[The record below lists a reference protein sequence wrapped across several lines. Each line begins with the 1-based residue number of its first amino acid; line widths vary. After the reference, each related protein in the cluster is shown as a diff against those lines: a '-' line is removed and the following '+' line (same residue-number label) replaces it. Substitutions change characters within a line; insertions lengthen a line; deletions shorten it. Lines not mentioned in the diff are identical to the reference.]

1 MKVRSQR
8 TYTFNMEPSQKRQNS
23 ALFNKTNEMNQ
34 LKNLFLHYSNNEP
47 YLTNKQYIKFLS
59 DSQLIDNISL
69 TQNYSNIL
77 FYSFSKAKNVLSFQG
92 FCDLILKI
100 IELKYQDTFIQDQPS
115 CTASFFETY
124 ITPLIQI
131 LSSVYTN
138 DKEGILP
145 STNFNLL
152 ISKIASYPNQEII
165 ELNFLLFTK
174 LYLKYFCFEKLKI
187 SKSQKSHLSLRAFL
201 KIMRDFEVC
210 PYYISSNQLTEVF
223 NVIMNNPDYP
233 LGVMVKILNP
243 DVNRNE
249 GMYFTLYHFIV
260 SIYLISVLNI
270 IHTSLEQWNYNENGS
285 PQIKGKLYEVFLNN
299 NDSVGFQKL
308 IRLFLISKELSKIMP
323 EEIKSFE
330 QDRNEKVFN
339 QESNIDNN
347 QIEENKF
354 IKEEVSQVNNE
365 IKKPLQ
371 RINKNPTRTSYQ
383 NDCSTITLRNKLIDD
398 NEQLYQME
406 EMAPL
411 VLKKYYS
418 VLLNIYKFYSEL
430 YYETN
435 FSIYMT
441 QNGFIKLIRDM
452 GLVETNMPDEVG
464 KITNITELYIYNK
477 LKANLLSFPSINFL
491 FSKFS
496 SNKLDGKTS
505 NSSNKK
511 LNFENFLKI
520 ILCLSNKIYNPQYN
534 NISYDNKSFT
544 IENLSK
550 QEFPIKYVYGFIE
563 NYLSPLY
570 TDIKNFIEEESF
582 SYENLEVIFSP
593 VAVKKFI
600 SNITNGLVS
609 ILKLY
614 TEGKD
619 TITYTEYFK
628 VLSDFEIFPDLV
640 TRTKMIKI
648 FINFINDF
656 DKEFIIK
663 GNNKVFLSLNKCAY
677 AILFIALSS
686 GENTNFKI
694 DNGEIIIKIMNFI
707 QRMIQTKGLEKIT
720 IKSGKPKIGKDF
732 IKMFTLYKNQYKKN
746 SYEND
751 AKSRTLYDMV

>member
-1 MKVRSQR
+1 MKVISQR
-8 TYTFNMEPSQKRQNS
+8 TYTLDKGASQKRQSS
-23 ALFNKTNEMNQ
+23 ALFNKTNEINQ

-47 YLTNKQYIKFLS
+47 YITNKQYIKFLS

-69 TQNYSNIL
+69 TQKYSNIL

-92 FCDLILKI
+92 FCDLIVKI
-100 IELKYQDTFIQDQPS
+100 IELKYQDTFFQDQAS
-115 CTASFFETY
+115 CTTSFFETY

-131 LSSVYTN
+131 LTSVYTN
-138 DKEGILP
+138 DKEGVFP
-145 STNFNLL
+145 STNFNLI

-165 ELNFLLFTK
+165 NSNFLLFTK
-174 LYLKYFCFEKLKI
+174 LYLKYFCFENLKI

-210 PYYISSNQLTEVF
+210 PYYIGVNQLTEVF
-223 NVIMNNPDYP
+223 NVIMNNPDYS
-233 LGVMVKILNP
+233 LGIMMKILNP

-249 GMYFTLYHFIV
+249 GMFFTLYHFIV
-260 SIYLISVLNI
+260 SIYLTSVLNI
-270 IHTSLEQWNYNENGS
+270 IHTSLEQGGDNENSS
-285 PQIKGKLYEVFLNN
+285 PQINGKLYEVFLSN

-308 IRLFLISKELSKIMP
+308 IRVFLISKELSKVMP

-330 QDRNEKVFN
+330 QDRNEREFN
-339 QESNIDNN
+339 QNPNMDNPQIASNQFIRDDVN
-347 QIEENKF
+347 Q
-354 IKEEVSQVNNE
+354 VSSE

-371 RINKNPTRTSYQ
+371 QTNKNSTRISYQ
-383 NDCSTITLRNKLIDD
+383 NNCSTITLRDKLIND
-398 NEQLYQME
+398 NEQLYTME

-411 VLKKYYS
+411 VLRKYYS

-441 QNGFIKLIRDM
+441 QNGFIKLVRDM
-452 GLVETNMPDEVG
+452 GLVETNIPNEIG
-464 KITNITELYIYNK
+464 KITNITDLYVYNK
-477 LKANLLSFPSINFL
+477 LKANLLTFPSINFY

-496 SNKLDGKTS
+496 SNKLGIKTS

-544 IENLSK
+544 IENLFQ
-550 QEFPIKYVYGFIE
+550 QECPIKYAYGFIE

-582 SYENLEVIFSP
+582 SYENLEVIFSADP
-593 VAVKKFI
+593 VKKFI

-614 TEGKD
+614 TDGRN
-619 TITYTEYFK
+619 TITYNEYFK

-663 GNNKVFLSLNKCAY
+663 SNNKVFLSIDKCAY
-677 AILFIALSS
+677 AILFIALGS
-686 GENTNFKI
+686 GENTNIKI
-694 DNGEIIIKIMNFI
+694 DNGEIIIRIMNFI
-707 QRMIQTKGLEKIT
+707 QRMIQTNGLEKIT

-732 IKMFTLYKNQYKKN
+732 IKMFSFYKNQYKKN
-746 SYEND
+746 SCDNNTQ
-751 AKSRTLYDMV
+751 SRTLYDMV